1 MMRSWWVP
9 MRQAMWRTNDM
20 TTTEN
25 PTDNSSSSDDVI
37 ADGIVPSRSGGRL
50 APFIA
55 LGVAVAMIGLIVL
68 LIGADP
74 NSPGRVAQSPLIGK
88 PAPESVGELDD
99 GTPFDLSRRKGS
111 WVVLNFFQS
120 SCIPCIAEHPELVEF
135 VEQQQQLGID
145 GAEFYS
151 VVTGDT
157 KENVD
162 EFFENEGG
170 DWPAVYSEGDQIT
183 VAFGVAQVPET
194 WIIDPRGT
202 VQARFQGEVT
212 AELLNVTIQQIRE
225 GL

>member
-1 MMRSWWVP
+1 MSDATLSDGAEAPVDEVVP
-9 MRQAMWRTNDM
+9 
-20 TTTEN
+20 
-25 PTDNSSSSDDVI
+25 PS
-37 ADGIVPSRSGGRL
+37 SRSGRL
-50 APFIA
+50 ASFVA
-55 LGVAVAMIGLIVL
+55 LGVAIATIGLIVL

-74 NSPGRVAQSPLIGK
+74 SSPANEAQSPLLGN
-88 PAPESVGELDD
+88 PAPEAVGELDD

-111 WVVLNFFQS
+111 WVVINFFQS

-135 VEQQQQLGID
+135 VEQQDGLGNQ

-157 KENVD
+157 KANVD

-170 DWPAVYSEGDQIT
+170 DWPAVYSDGDQIT

-194 WIIDPRGT
+194 WIIDPQGT

-212 AELLNVTIQQIRE
+212 ADLLSITIQQIRE
-225 GL
+225 SL

>member
-1 MMRSWWVP
+1 
-9 MRQAMWRTNDM
+9 M

-25 PTDNSSSSDDVI
+25 STGDPDLPV
-37 ADGIVPSRSGGRL
+37 DGVVPSSRGGGRL
-50 APFIA
+50 APFVA
-55 LGVAVAMIGLIVL
+55 LGVAIATIGLIVL

-74 NSPGRVAQSPLIGK
+74 NAPAKVAQSPLIGN

-120 SCIPCIAEHPELVEF
+120 SCIPCIAEHPELVDF
-135 VEQQQQLGID
+135 VDQQSQLGND

-157 KENVD
+157 KANVD
-162 EFFENEGG
+162 AFFEAEGG

-194 WIIDPRGT
+194 WIIDPQGT

-212 AELLNVTIQQIRE
+212 AELLSITIQQIRE
-225 GL
+225 SLR